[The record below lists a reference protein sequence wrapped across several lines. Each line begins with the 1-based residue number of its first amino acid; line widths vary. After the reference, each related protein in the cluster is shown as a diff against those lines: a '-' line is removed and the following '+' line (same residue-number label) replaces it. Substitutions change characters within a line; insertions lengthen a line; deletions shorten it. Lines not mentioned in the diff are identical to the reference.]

1 MPPRQLECSPGNEYT
16 RQRDL
21 RIARNAAQL
30 QLLIPLSVQR
40 QLFKPRSC
48 THRSNVKATKL
59 KHDGPV
65 RRSLRQKPD
74 LPENTYSELSPVE
87 RKQQRK
93 ACLAK
98 LRANMTSQSA
108 GQAEASPGHDTI
120 ACTAQDME
128 HKVCVFCGFRQVDG
142 SFVSAHYPA
151 DKVNDVVKWFV
162 DEW

>member
-120 ACTAQDME
+120 AAQDME